1 LRWRGEWE
9 RAPVSTE
16 ENGCRADVEENDSIP
31 GTDVVVDSPADSVG
45 RFIGEV
51 NRDADLAA
59 GTSGGSGGV

>member
-1 LRWRGEWE
+1 
-9 RAPVSTE
+9 
-16 ENGCRADVEENDSIP
+16 VEENDSIP